1 MKKLITAMLCLMIA
15 VCGCGAGQSG
25 ADGIGTAQNT
35 EQASAGQS
43 TEQVSEQ
50 SVPEVEAGIS
60 KIDKYGNIFLTIGA
74 EAMEDLGYETADII
88 RVRIKDIESEM
99 PIGTS
104 YTDADSGEPV
114 CCFTRP
120 ASGPRSV
127 ALVINSGS
135 MAEVM
140 GIARKQPIDEE
151 PGYEWQ
157 FADGFDETAAV
168 FVSMVQKQGYAE
180 EYRMHQIGGV
190 RSNKRSDYADL
201 SDEEFAN
208 FRAVT
213 TTGMGCG
220 ALFRSSSPINP
231 ALGRNDE
238 ADTALLDSMVRTV
251 MNMADS
257 ETVMRRYADYSL
269 TSYAGCDIIALD
281 MSMDLSS
288 EDFRQKLARGFSFL
302 TSHEGPYLIHCNEG
316 KDRTGYAA
324 AILECL
330 MGADAEEVIED
341 YMLTYRN
348 FYGIEPG
355 SEQYEEIADKNIA
368 ANLEKTFRI
377 SSIRDKDAD
386 LQGCAEAYLKEIGL
400 SGEEISALKERLS
413 RSY

>member
-15 VCGCGAGQSG
+15 VCGCGAGQSST
-25 ADGIGTAQNT
+25 DGMGTVQNT
-35 EQASAGQS
+35 EQTSAGQS
-43 TEQVSEQ
+43 TEQASEQ
-50 SVPEVEAGIS
+50 LVPEVEAGIS

-140 GIARKQPIDEE
+140 GIARKQPIESRD
-151 PGYEWQ
+151 
-157 FADGFDETAAV
+157 
-168 FVSMVQKQGYAE
+168 
-180 EYRMHQIGGV
+180 
-190 RSNKRSDYADL
+190 
-201 SDEEFAN
+201 
-208 FRAVT
+208 
-213 TTGMGCG
+213 
-220 ALFRSSSPINP
+220 
-231 ALGRNDE
+231 
-238 ADTALLDSMVRTV
+238 
-251 MNMADS
+251 
-257 ETVMRRYADYSL
+257 MRKN
-269 TSYAGCDIIALD
+269 TGCDIIALD

-288 EDFRQKLARGFSFL
+288 EDFRQKLARGYRFL
-302 TSHEGPYLIHCNEG
+302 ASHEGPYLIHCNEG

-341 YMLTYRN
+341 YMLTYCN

-355 SEQYEEIADKNIA
+355 SEQYEEIADKNIV